1 MLAKSVSCATV
12 VDVLRQLV
20 GDRLGSLES
29 SGIGRVFEGLQ
40 NKIQTW
46 FPTGCLIGLN
56 LK

>member
-12 VDVLRQLV
+12 VDALRQLV

-29 SGIGRVFEGLQ
+29 SEIGRVCEGIQ
-40 NKIQTW
+40 NKIQIW
-46 FPTGCLIGLN
+46 VPAGCLIGLN

>member
-29 SGIGRVFEGLQ
+29 SGIGRVFEGIQ